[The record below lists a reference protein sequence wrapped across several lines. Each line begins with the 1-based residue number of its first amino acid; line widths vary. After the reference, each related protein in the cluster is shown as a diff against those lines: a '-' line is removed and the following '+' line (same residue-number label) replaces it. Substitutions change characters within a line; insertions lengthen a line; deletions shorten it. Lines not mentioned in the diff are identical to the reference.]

1 MLTKR
6 SLAVS
11 AAALC
16 LLVAGCRQ
24 AQSPEKSGVLRITGR
39 VEGDETNIAS
49 KRPGRVVEITVREGD
64 SVRAGQ
70 VLVRLEATQ
79 TTARRDQAAAGLRA
93 AQQEAQTARL
103 RLPTL
108 EQKLR
113 QLDIQKQQAQ
123 LDAAGR
129 VAAGESQ
136 VAAAQ
141 ADLSRAQAEL
151 DQVRSDAR
159 RFRVLADKGAAP
171 EQLAEQLE
179 SKVKGT
185 EAVVEAA
192 RRQVAAAEGALEVA
206 KAALSNAALIEAEK
220 GAVLRQMDE
229 VRGVV
234 RTVEEGVAAAEA
246 QLEEAASEVSDLA
259 VTAPFTGVVVTRAAE
274 PGQVVAPGQA
284 LVTLVDPSRLYL
296 RGYVPEAYIG
306 AVKVG
311 TPVDV
316 FLDAKPDMALQARI
330 LRVDPEAMFTPENTY
345 FQDDRVRQ
353 VVGVKIALPDDPGP
367 AKLGMTGEAR
377 LPLGAQ

>member
-6 SLAVS
+6 WIAVC
-11 AAALC
+11 AAAAC
-16 LLVAGCRQ
+16 LIGLGCRYTE
-24 AQSPEKSGVLRITGR
+24 SPEHSGVLRVTGR
-39 VEGDETNIAS
+39 VEGDETNVAA

-64 SVRAGQ
+64 SVRKGQ

-79 TTARRDQAAAGLRA
+79 MTARRDQAAAGLRA

-141 ADLSRAQAEL
+141 ADLSRAEAEL
-151 DQVRSDAR
+151 EQVRSDAR

-171 EQLAEQLE
+171 EQVAEQLE

-192 RRQVAAAEGALEVA
+192 RRQVTAAEGALEVA
-206 KAALSNAALIEAEK
+206 KAARSNPALIEAEK
-220 GAVLRQMDE
+220 AALMRQMDE

-234 RTVEEGVAAAEA
+234 RTAEEGVAGAKAL
-246 QLEEAASEVSDLA
+246 LEEADSEVDDLD
-259 VTAPFTGVVVTRAAE
+259 VTAPFSGIVVTRAAE
-274 PGQVVAPGQA
+274 PGQVIAPGQA
-284 LVTLVDPSRLYL
+284 LITLVDPSQLYL
-296 RGYVPEAYIG
+296 RGYVPEANIG
-306 AVKVG
+306 AVKIG
-311 TPVDV
+311 APVDV
-316 FLDAKPDMALQARI
+316 FLDAQPDKALQGKV

-345 FQDDRVRQ
+345 FQEDRVRQ
-353 VVGVKIALPDDPGP
+353 VVGVKIGLPEDPEP

-377 LPLGAQ
+377 ISLRAQ

>member
-6 SLAVS
+6 FLAVS

-24 AQSPEKSGVLRITGR
+24 SQNPEESGVLRITGR

-64 SVRAGQ
+64 TVRAGQ

-93 AQQEAQTARL
+93 AQQEAQNARL

-108 EQKLR
+108 EQRLR
-113 QLDIQKQQAQ
+113 QLDIQKQQSQ

-159 RFRVLADKGAAP
+159 RFRVLAGKGAAP
-171 EQLAEQLE
+171 EQVAEQFE

-206 KAALSNAALIEAEK
+206 KAARSNPALIEAEK
-220 GAVLRQMDE
+220 EALRRQMDE
-229 VRGVV
+229 VRGMI
-234 RTVEEGVAAAEA
+234 RTAEEGVAAAKA
-246 QLEEAASEVSDLA
+246 QLEEADSEVEDLA
-259 VTAPFTGVVVTRAAE
+259 VTAPFEGIVVTRAAE
-274 PGQVVAPGQA
+274 PGQVIAPGQA

-306 AVKVG
+306 AVRVG
-311 TPVDV
+311 APVDV
-316 FLDAKPDMALQARI
+316 FLDAEPGNALPGKV

-345 FQDDRVRQ
+345 FQNDRVRQ

>member
-6 SLAVS
+6 FLAVT

-16 LLVAGCRQ
+16 LLSVGCRQ
-24 AQSPEKSGVLRITGR
+24 SESPEASGVLRITGR
-39 VEGDETNIAS
+39 VEGDETNVAS
-49 KRPGRVVEITVREGD
+49 KRPGRVVELTVREGD
-64 SVRAGQ
+64 VVRKGQ
-70 VLVRLEATQ
+70 TLVMLEATQ

-108 EQKLR
+108 DQKLR

-141 ADLSRAQAEL
+141 ADLSRAEAEL
-151 DQVRSDAR
+151 DQARSDAR

-171 EQLAEQLE
+171 EQVAEQLE

-185 EAVVEAA
+185 EAVVESA
-192 RRQVAAAEGALEVA
+192 RRQVSAAEGALEVA
-206 KAALSNAALIEAEK
+206 KVARSNPALIEAEK
-220 GAVLRQMDE
+220 DALLRQMDE
-229 VRGVV
+229 VRSVV
-234 RTVEEGVAAAEA
+234 RTAEEGVAAAKA
-246 QLEEAASEVSDLA
+246 QLEEADAEVSDLA
-259 VTAPFTGVVVTRAAE
+259 VTAPFSGVVVTRAAE

-284 LVTLVDPSRLYL
+284 LVTLVAPSRLYL
-296 RGYVPEAYIG
+296 RGYVPESFIG

-311 TPVDV
+311 DSVDV
-316 FLDAKPDMALQARI
+316 FLDAVPDIAMKGRV